1 VSERRES
8 REISRLLTL
17 SADNRRAFDLEEEE
31 EGHVKSRTP
40 NAVSQSGFRAEIGG
54 ANLWDL
60 VQMECLARR
69 SSCVRVTSPND
80 VGYLYFDRGEIIHA
94 TTRRLSGQLAAL
106 EILSWEHGSFVPVDD
121 HGDLGLPGWPAKRTI
136 DVSHEALI
144 LRAAQLRDEAMA
156 RVLPFPDH
164 GGKNDGEISER
175 AAAVH
180 ASKVSPST
188 SRPGSPAASP
198 SGSSS
203 GARPTFAAAVR
214 LDPAGHLVEAK
225 GNSGDLAPVAA
236 YVARL
241 AELLSDDLGLPP
253 LKALDC
259 RFQSDER
266 GGAGGCLLRRTALGE
281 ILAVQ
286 SQGAAEHAA
295 LRWSLG
301 LEGG

>member
-1 VSERRES
+1 
-8 REISRLLTL
+8 
-17 SADNRRAFDLEEEE
+17 
-31 EGHVKSRTP
+31 VKSRTP
-40 NAVSQSGFRAEIGG
+40 NAASQSGFRAEIGG

-69 SSCVRVTSPND
+69 SSCVRVTSPHD
-80 VGYLYFDRGEIIHA
+80 VGYLYFERGEIIHA

-121 HGDLGLPGWPAKRTI
+121 HGDLGVPGWPTKRTI

-144 LRAAQLRDEAMA
+144 LRAAQLRDEAVA
-156 RVLPFPDH
+156 RVLPFPDQ
-164 GGKNDGEISER
+164 GSKGEGD
-175 AAAVH
+175 
-180 ASKVSPST
+180 VSLRPPGVDSLKGAPST
-188 SRPGSPAASP
+188 SRSAPPSSGSP
-198 SGSSS
+198 
-203 GARPTFAAAVR
+203 PTYAAAVR
-214 LDPAGHLVEAK
+214 LDPAGRLVEAK
-225 GNSGDLAPVAA
+225 GASGDLAPVAA

-253 LKALDC
+253 LKALEC

-281 ILAVQ
+281 VLAVQ